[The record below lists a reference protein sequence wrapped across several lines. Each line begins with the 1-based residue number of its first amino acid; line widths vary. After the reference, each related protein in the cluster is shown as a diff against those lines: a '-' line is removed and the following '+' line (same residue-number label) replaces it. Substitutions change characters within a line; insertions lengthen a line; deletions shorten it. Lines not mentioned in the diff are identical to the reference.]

1 MRFDLKRSLFVSLA
15 ALGFIAAAGTVNAQ
29 TASAKTYAHVISNEK
44 MTTLP
49 QNRNVNFTGSN
60 ALYNKAGTLKGAKVV
75 ASRTTLNKIKNSQSS
90 TNNVRATK

>member
-15 ALGFIAAAGTVNAQ
+15 ALGFIAVAGTVNAQ

-49 QNRNVNFTGSN
+49 QN
-60 ALYNKAGTLKGAKVV
+60 
-75 ASRTTLNKIKNSQSS
+75 
-90 TNNVRATK
+90 